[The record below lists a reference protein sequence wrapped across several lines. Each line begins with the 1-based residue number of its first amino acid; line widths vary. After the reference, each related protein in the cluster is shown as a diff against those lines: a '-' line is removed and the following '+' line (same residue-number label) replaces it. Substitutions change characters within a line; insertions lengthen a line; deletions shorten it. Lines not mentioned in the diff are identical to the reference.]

1 MTTTPREKDTLIL
14 NYRRL
19 VAVYCASP
27 GRMLSREDR
36 EEMRADC
43 YLAVSRAIDKH
54 DPERGANLETLI
66 SRYIERAIASF
77 LRTHGYNGTDYKQAA
92 FERCAD
98 DGSEIETSATD
109 NHDFIDLETVID
121 KSEQTGIIDE
131 REAGIL
137 RACEQGY
144 RYREIGQ
151 MMGGVSRQRIEQLRT
166 RAIEKIKEAGV

>member
-1 MTTTPREKDTLIL
+1 MTTTPREKDQLIL

-19 VAVYCASP
+19 VAVYCASS

-66 SRYIERAIASF
+66 SRYIERSIASF

-92 FERCAD
+92 FERTAD
-98 DGSEIETSATD
+98 DDTKIETTATD

-121 KSEQTGIIDE
+121 KSEESGIIE
-131 REAGIL
+131 PREAEIL
-137 RACEQGY
+137 RACSNGY
-144 RYREIGQ
+144 RYREIGA
-151 MMGGVSRQRIEQLRT
+151 MMGGVSKQRIEQIRT

>member
-1 MTTTPREKDTLIL
+1 LTTTPREKDQLIL

-19 VAVYCASP
+19 VAVYCASS

-54 DPERGANLETLI
+54 DPERGASLETLI
-66 SRYIERAIASF
+66 SRYVERAIASF

-92 FERCAD
+92 FERVAD
-98 DGSEIETSATD
+98 DDDCTETSATD

-121 KSEQTGIIDE
+121 KVEREGIIDE
-131 REAGIL
+131 RESSIL

-144 RYREIGQ
+144 RYREIGA

-166 RAIEKIKEAGV
+166 RAIDKIKGAGV